1 MICYNCAGRGG
12 SMINFIIS
20 LLVGMLPE
28 VIFLTFF
35 IINFK
40 GVKEKKTKLFS
51 LLMIGY
57 ILLIMLCRY
66 QLIFYIAYIIYSY
79 LVVKKLYKTHIID
92 LFMISIAYSYLTL
105 ISFLC
110 IKIIGNYWVALVINR
125 VVLFLP
131 LIFKNQIKI
140 AYQKYKNIWN
150 INKNSK
156 IKSITIRNISLLIVN
171 VLIILLNTLTV
182 MALLDYLKTT

>member
-1 MICYNCAGRGG
+1 
-12 SMINFIIS
+12 MINFIIS

-28 VIFLTFF
+28 VAFLALF

-40 GVKEKKTKLFS
+40 GIKENKIKLFN

-57 ILLIMLCRY
+57 ILLIMICRY

-79 LVVKKLYKTHIID
+79 LIVKMLYKAHVID
-92 LFMISIAYSYLTL
+92 LFVISIAYSYLTL

-110 IKIIGNYWVALVINR
+110 IKIIGNYWTALVINR

-140 AYQKYKNIWN
+140 AYQKYKNMWN

-156 IKSITIRNISLLIVN
+156 IKSITIRKINLLI
-171 VLIILLNTLTV
+171 II
-182 MALLDYLKTT
+182 Y